1 MNIGAQGPVRQLR
14 RTIALAGLVLVT
26 QLLPGAATAQLGP
39 IQHDGF
45 LEYQYRLNRSEDGP
59 GYNTNLA
66 TWRTHASTFVWQ
78 PYILQLDGSLGLT
91 RGRDSNSENS
101 QKTSF
106 VTGSLFANLFPRSHF
121 PFRTFFEARDSRVDG
136 GIFDRNRVT
145 RTWGFLQQYSPIRGG
160 RLSVDFRQVDT
171 DELFEDGL
179 RAPREFVSNIWQV
192 HGSKSLGR
200 NEFRLLS
207 TFRDIS
213 RTELMQSEKRN
224 TINLRHRF
232 RTSPRFFVED
242 TTFFSDERIALDSND
257 THRRFLQFN
266 GMSTWRPQT
275 ERPLLVIGRALA
287 QGIDAGP
294 SGFESGSTNIIL
306 TGSANYQFTRQF
318 TIAGNVGVTTLD
330 PDNLPDESSVFQ
342 RLRGLYRADSFG
354 VGRMQ
359 YTWGGAL
366 EVGNRRQRTNG
377 KDSVQ
382 DVAGN
387 FNHSLSRIAMLSG
400 GKQLQVSFSQ
410 QVAAVRD
417 TDDLRE
423 QSLVHSIFLT
433 LNRQKGRASSY
444 VRLSAS
450 DRRGFGDKDG
460 VFQLVTLQ
468 GSSRMQV
475 SRNRSWNGGVTL
487 QYNNRSAEMAD
498 EEKRDESSFTY
509 SVNLSYIERDLFKV
523 PYLNFLSE
531 LRLLSSDFRS
541 SDILDQGIG
550 MDPDRDDK
558 SWRNRL
564 DYRIGRLE
572 LQLLADVREINNQ
585 WASQVFFSVRRY
597 YGSI

>member
-1 MNIGAQGPVRQLR
+1 MNSGARSPVRQLR
-14 RTIALAGLVLVT
+14 RTIALAGLAFLA
-26 QLLPGAATAQLGP
+26 QSLSGPATAQLGP

-45 LEYQYRLNRSEDGP
+45 LEYQFRLNRSEDGP
-59 GYNTNLA
+59 GFNTNLA
-66 TWRTHASTFVWQ
+66 TWRAHASTFVWQ

-91 RGRDSNSENS
+91 RGRDANSDNS
-101 QKTSF
+101 QKSSF
-106 VTGSLFANLFPRSHF
+106 VTGGIFANLFPRSHF

-136 GIFDRNRVT
+136 GVFDRDRVT
-145 RTWGFLQQYSPIRGG
+145 RTWGFLQQYSPNRGG
-160 RLSVDFRQVDT
+160 RLSIDFRQADT
-171 DELFEDGL
+171 DELYEDGL
-179 RAPREFVSNIWQV
+179 RAPRQFVSNIWQV
-192 HGSKSLGR
+192 NGSKSLGR
-200 NEFRLLS
+200 NEFRLLT

-213 RTELMQSEKRN
+213 RTEQMQSEKRN
-224 TINLRHRF
+224 TLNLRHRF
-232 RTSPRFFVED
+232 RTSPRFFIED
-242 TTFFSDERIALDSND
+242 TTFFSDERIALDGND

-275 ERPLLVIGRALA
+275 QRPLLVIGRVLA
-287 QGIDAGP
+287 HGIDAGP
-294 SGFESGSTNIIL
+294 SGFESGSTNFIL
-306 TGSANYQFTRQF
+306 TGSANYQFTPQV
-318 TIAGNVGVTTLD
+318 TIAGNVGASTMD
-330 PDNLPDESSVFQ
+330 PDDLPDESSVFQ
-342 RLRGLYRADSFG
+342 RLRGIYRADSFDL
-354 VGRMQ
+354 GRMQ

-387 FNHSLSRIAMLSG
+387 FNHSLSRNVTLTG

-410 QVAAVRD
+410 QAAAIRD

-433 LNRQKGRASSY
+433 LNRQNGRASSY
-444 VRLSAS
+444 LRLSAS
-450 DRRGFGDKDG
+450 DRRGFGDKDD

-475 SRNRSWNGGVTL
+475 SRNRSCNGGVTL
-487 QYNNRSAEMAD
+487 QYNNRSAEMWD
-498 EEKRDESSFTY
+498 EEKRDDSSFTY

-523 PYLNFLSE
+523 PNLNFFSE
-531 LRLLSSDFRS
+531 MRLLSSDFRS

-550 MDPDRDDK
+550 VDPDRDDK

-572 LQLLADVREINNQ
+572 LQLLADVREINNR